1 MRRAQIERSA
11 GDVPEEHGDKDDEQV
26 AVRHADASGG
36 HIIENQPTRRGRE
49 HPGKRCCESIE
60 QATFDDT

>member
-1 MRRAQIERSA
+1 M
-11 GDVPEEHGDKDDEQV
+11 PEEHGDKDDEQV

-36 HIIENQPTRRGRE
+36 HIIERPTRKEKEER